1 MKAFALDSF
10 DAAPALRDD
19 IPEPEPEDGEVL
31 VRVRASS
38 VNPVDV
44 AIATGALRGA
54 FDHEFPVVLGR
65 DFAGVVERTGG
76 GFEAGD
82 EVFGFV
88 RHADPVV
95 HKGTWAELTV
105 ARDLIASIPFGV
117 ELREAGAA
125 ALAGM
130 TAIAG
135 TSVLKLFH
143 AHTLLLI
150 GATGGVGSFAA
161 QLAARNGAFAI
172 APALPEDEEYLH
184 DQGVGEVI
192 DRDADVV
199 EVVRERFPNGINALF
214 DVVSRSPEEFARHA
228 SVLKPDGKAASP
240 LGAAGDA
247 PNRFNVMGDA
257 NPDLARIL
265 GALLSDEELRVPL
278 QRSFDLARAGEALEA
293 HSTTHVQGKTGID
306 VE

>member
-1 MKAFALDSF
+1 VKAFALDSF
-10 DAAPALRDD
+10 DAVPALRDD
-19 IPEPEPEDGEVL
+19 LPEPEPGDGEVL

-38 VNPVDV
+38 VNPVDG
-44 AIATGALRGA
+44 AIAAGMLRGA
-54 FDHEFPVVLGR
+54 FEHEFPVVLGR
-65 DFAGVVERTGG
+65 DFAGVVERPGA
-76 GFEAGD
+76 GFDAGD

-95 HKGTWAELTV
+95 HRGAWAELVV
-105 ARDLIASIPFGV
+105 ARDLIALKPDDVGF
-117 ELREAGAA
+117 REAGAA

-135 TSVLKLFH
+135 TGVLKLFH

-150 GATGGVGSFAA
+150 GASGGVGSFAV
-161 QLAARNGAFAI
+161 QLAARNGAFTI
-172 APALPEDEEYLH
+172 APGLPEDEDYLR
-184 DQGVGEVI
+184 DLGAELI

-199 EVVRERFPNGINALF
+199 EAVRERFPNGVNALF
-214 DVVSRSPEEFARHA
+214 DVVSHSPEDFARHA
-228 SVLKPDGKAASP
+228 SVLKPGGKAASP
-240 LGAAGDA
+240 LGAAGHA
-247 PNRFNVMGDA
+247 PGHFNVMGDA

-265 GALLSDEELRVPL
+265 GELISVGELRVPL

-293 HSTTHVQGKTGID
+293 HSTTHVQGKIGID

>member
-1 MKAFALDSF
+1 VKAFALDSF
-10 DAAPALRDD
+10 DAAPALREV
-19 IPEPEPEDGEVL
+19 PEPEPRDGEVL

-44 AIATGALRGA
+44 AIAAGALRGS
-54 FDHEFPVVLGR
+54 FEHEFPVVLGR
-65 DFAGVVERTGG
+65 DFAGVVERDGG

-95 HKGTWAELTV
+95 HHGAWAELTV
-105 ARDLIASIPFGV
+105 ARDLIALKPDDV
-117 ELREAGAA
+117 EVREAGAA

-135 TSVLKLFH
+135 VGALKLFR
-143 AHTLLLI
+143 AHSMLLI

-161 QLAARNGAFAI
+161 QLAARVGTFAI
-172 APALPEDEEYLH
+172 APALPEDEKYLH
-184 DQGVGEVI
+184 DQGVSLVI
-192 DRDADVV
+192 DRNADFV
-199 EVVRERFPNGINALF
+199 EVVRQRFTNGVNALF
-214 DVVSRSPEEFARHA
+214 DVVTHSPEEFARHA
-228 SVLKPDGKAASP
+228 SVLKPDGRAASP

-257 NPDLARIL
+257 DPNLARIL
-265 GALLSDEELRVPL
+265 GEFLSDGEMRVTL
-278 QRSFDLARAGEALEA
+278 QRSFDLAGAGEALEA
-293 HSTTHVQGKTGID
+293 HATTHVQGKIGID